1 MKEDHSHHSDHHD
14 NRDVDLS
21 YIQNPDTR
29 HEEDDVRIKPVVLFM
44 FWLMVATGVIAVLMV
59 VLFNSFEKR
68 EQKAEGKKSPLAAER
83 SEIPPEP
90 RLQLAPKSD
99 EQLKDNKPP
108 DLKRDHPLEEMKLL
122 REEEDRALNNYTW
135 VDQQKG
141 VVGLPIEDA
150 KRLVLEKEL
159 LKSRLPGTQ
168 NVNSGKAND
177 AEATAPPDGKAKAA
191 GAGHEQHK

>member
-1 MKEDHSHHSDHHD
+1 MKDDKSHHPDHHD
-14 NRDVDLS
+14 ERDVDLS
-21 YIQNPDTR
+21 LQNPDIR
-29 HEEDDVRIKPVVLFM
+29 HEESDVRIKPVAMFM
-44 FWLMVATGVIAVLMV
+44 FWLIVATGVIAVLMV

-99 EQLKDNKPP
+99 EQLKKNEPP
-108 DLKRDHPLEEMKLL
+108 DLKRDSPLEEMRHL
-122 REEEDRALNNYTW
+122 REEEDRTLNNYTW

-150 KRLVLEKEL
+150 KRLVLQKGM
-159 LKSRLPGTQ
+159 LKSRPAGTQ
-168 NVNSGKAND
+168 SVNSGKAND
-177 AEATAPPDGKAKAA
+177 AEANATPDEKAKAA
-191 GAGHEQHK
+191 TAGHEQHK